1 MGCEASR
8 SSSRRKQTRECPA
21 PVCKAVWVRWDKI
34 PAFWRWVRSLDLTL
48 PHRVRLAALN
58 SVADRAFGSQ
68 AQERAGQQHRRPAV
82 HHDVHRGPQGV
93 CRGPPR
99 WDDRGADSRH
109 RRTSAR
115 VCDSRRHCLGAH
127 QVPKPLLG
135 DGRGSQPARESS
147 CVLRGYVLPTGR
159 RATCAFS
166 FECGVQRAA
175 AHHVCY
181 ACKQRADP
189 LKRAPLVGHAA
200 G

>member
-127 QVPKPLLG
+127 QAPKPLLG

-147 CVLRGYVLPTGR
+147 CVLRDTSCR
-159 RATCAFS
+159 RAAEQHVHSLLSAACSVRPPTTCVTPAS
-166 FECGVQRAA
+166 RGLTR
-175 AHHVCY
+175 
-181 ACKQRADP
+181 
-189 LKRAPLVGHAA
+189 
-200 G
+200 